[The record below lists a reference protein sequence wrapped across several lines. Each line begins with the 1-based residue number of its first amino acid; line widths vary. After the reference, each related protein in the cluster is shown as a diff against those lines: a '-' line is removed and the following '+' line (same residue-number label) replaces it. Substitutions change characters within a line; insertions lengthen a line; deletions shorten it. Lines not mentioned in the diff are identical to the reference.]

1 MSTSPHEVSTTD
13 KSHANLLFDYPGADI
28 ILRSQDRYL
37 FLVPKTSVVNNSPIL
52 DELIR
57 NSLDS
62 PGDANAR
69 ELLPDVQLPERGEI
83 LHCLLTFIFPV
94 IPLLPPT
101 PEDIME
107 LLFVAQK
114 YQMKTALIHIRGS
127 ISRQK
132 LILTCPE
139 QALCIYSLAQ
149 KYGLRPEAL
158 QAARAI
164 LNYPTTIEVFDN
176 KLDIMSGASL
186 YEFWKYSER
195 VQTILASDL
204 TEFRMSSARGTVIG
218 LRCSELSSF
227 RIPRWLDRYIES
239 VGKSPN
245 LFDYAEFSI
254 AMARHTED
262 TAHSRCCKC
271 GSIPS
276 QTIREF
282 WEALASVVDGS
293 FEKVSVVN
301 NTELLRC
308 RTVLQAETTLSLVGE
323 RELRDDPQPQTN
335 LATSPLQHFNIPD
348 ANLIIRSSDSVDFR
362 VHKSVLAIVSPFFE
376 VLLSLPQ
383 PSDSESVDGIPV
395 VELSENSDVLNSLV
409 SILYPVDLVIP
420 TSYEKVLYF
429 SLHVSCDA

>member
-1 MSTSPHEVSTTD
+1 MSTSPHEVSTTE
-13 KSHANLLFDYPGADI
+13 KSPANLLFDYPGADI

-57 NSLDS
+57 NSLDF

-158 QAARAI
+158 QAARA
-164 LNYPTTIEVFDN
+164 FD
-176 KLDIMSGASL
+176 
-186 YEFWKYSER
+186 
-195 VQTILASDL
+195 
-204 TEFRMSSARGTVIG
+204 
-218 LRCSELSSF
+218 
-227 RIPRWLDRYIES
+227 
-239 VGKSPN
+239 
-245 LFDYAEFSI
+245 
-254 AMARHTED
+254 
-262 TAHSRCCKC
+262 
-271 GSIPS
+271 
-276 QTIREF
+276 
-282 WEALASVVDGS
+282 
-293 FEKVSVVN
+293 
-301 NTELLRC
+301 
-308 RTVLQAETTLSLVGE
+308 
-323 RELRDDPQPQTN
+323 
-335 LATSPLQHFNIPD
+335 
-348 ANLIIRSSDSVDFR
+348 
-362 VHKSVLAIVSPFFE
+362 
-376 VLLSLPQ
+376 
-383 PSDSESVDGIPV
+383 
-395 VELSENSDVLNSLV
+395 
-409 SILYPVDLVIP
+409 
-420 TSYEKVLYF
+420 
-429 SLHVSCDA
+429 